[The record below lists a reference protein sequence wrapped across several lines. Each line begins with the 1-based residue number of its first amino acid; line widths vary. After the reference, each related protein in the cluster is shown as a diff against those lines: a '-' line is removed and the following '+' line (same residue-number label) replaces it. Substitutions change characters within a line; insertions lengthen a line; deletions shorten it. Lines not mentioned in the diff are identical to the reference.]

1 MNFGTAHHARRFLGP
16 HEHRVFADTGHN
28 LPQER
33 PREFARA
40 VLDARAMA
48 LAGGAVPL
56 VIRDARPDEF
66 AAVGATMVAV
76 YSGLEGFPSPNTQPD
91 YYRLLANVGE
101 QTAKPGARLL
111 VALEKEQIAG
121 AVVFYADMAGYGSGG
136 TATEDRDAAG
146 FRLLSVDPG
155 SETGDREGAR
165 GALRG
170 TRQIR
175 GAPAPRHPLDRRHES
190 RARHLCGARLR
201 AGARPGLR
209 ARLHAGLRVPAGALT
224 PRADGAH
231 TSSWPPKPSVLCGFV
246 AGFDSRG
253 RYQGL
258 GRQKSATFASCP
270 DGGEGAQG
278 ERDGR
283 REGPPGGR
291 RVNQNI

>member
-155 SETGDREGAR
+155 SKRRGIAKALVERCVELARSEGRRRLVIHSTDAMKAARAIYAAR
-165 GALRG
+165 GFER
-170 TRQIR
+170 
-175 GAPAPRHPLDRRHES
+175 APDLDFVQGS
-190 RARHLCGARLR
+190 MPVYGFRLE
-201 AGARPGLR
+201 L
-209 ARLHAGLRVPAGALT
+209 
-224 PRADGAH
+224 
-231 TSSWPPKPSVLCGFV
+231 
-246 AGFDSRG
+246 
-253 RYQGL
+253 
-258 GRQKSATFASCP
+258 
-270 DGGEGAQG
+270 
-278 ERDGR
+278 
-283 REGPPGGR
+283 
-291 RVNQNI
+291 